1 MYKIFFLTQIFLFIQ
16 YFNLTAQ
23 TSIAS
28 PGPGTLTNIVAFP
41 SKHISARNIDIW
53 VPDIPGYTGPYA
65 VIYMQDGQKIFKNKQ
80 SEDGQEWGISET
92 LSGLMKKNTIIPC
105 MVVGIWN
112 AGVYRVPEYFPQK
125 AFENLPQQFK
135 DLAKQF
141 ATARGLDGTGIQ
153 SDAYL
158 KFLTEELK
166 PYIDSL
172 YPTAPDQKN
181 TFIAGS
187 SMGALL
193 SIYAICEYPEVFG
206 GAACLSTHWPGLF
219 SHDNNPIPDAIFDY
233 MKDNLPK
240 AGKHKL
246 YFDYGTESLDALY
259 EPYQKQMDK
268 ILKAKGYTS
277 DDWITKKFDGE
288 GHNQMAWRKRL
299 HIPMSFL
306 LGG

>member
-1 MYKIFFLTQIFLFIQ
+1 MYKILFLSQIFLFIQ
-16 YFNLTAQ
+16 YINLTAQ
-23 TSIAS
+23 TKSSATS
-28 PGPGTLTNIVAFP
+28 GTLTNISAFP
-41 SKHISARNIDIW
+41 SKYISSRNIDIW
-53 VPDIPGYTGPYA
+53 VPDIPGYSGPYA
-65 VIYMQDGQKIFKNKQ
+65 VIYMQDGQKVFKNKQ
-80 SEDGQEWGISET
+80 GNAEQEWGISET
-92 LSGLMKKNTIIPC
+92 LTRLASENTIIPC

-112 AGVYRVPEYFPQK
+112 AGAYRVPEYFPQK

-141 ATARGLDGTGIQ
+141 ATARGLNGTGIQ

-172 YPTAPDQKN
+172 YPTAADQKN

-193 SIYAICEYPEVFG
+193 SLYAVCEYPEVFG

-219 SHDNNPIPDAIFDY
+219 THDNNPIPDAIFDY
-233 MKDNLPK
+233 VKKQLPR
-240 AGKHKL
+240 AGKHKF
-246 YFDYGTESLDALY
+246 YFDYGTEALDALY
-259 EPYQKQMDK
+259 EPYQKKMDK
-268 ILKAKGYTS
+268 ILKSKGYTS
-277 DDWITKKFDGE
+277 KDWITKKFEGE
-288 GHNQMAWRKRL
+288 GHSEIFWRKRF

-306 LGG
+306 LRG